1 MIYMK
6 KLISVLLSVI
16 LVFSVCAVA
25 NAEPV
30 DSLQGEISD
39 YPVIVVAGYTASA
52 LFVEDTGESAWNIDF
67 LALITEAFGGVG
79 DVIASIGGLAAG
91 NFDKLAELVGK
102 QLAKQCELVMCN
114 DDGSSKYP
122 LQVYSTDA
130 AKTNFAYLAEN
141 EDGSHIFEQEC
152 VDEIRKYVKDEHIYF
167 FQCDW
172 RMGAE
177 FCANMLHDYVG
188 SVLADSGKEKV
199 NIYAISHGGQ
209 VTATYLALF
218 GDEYKVDNCIMSS
231 PAIGGAGIAY
241 DAFSGNIKIDEVNLL
256 RFIEHGMKWEEDYNW
271 LLRAQALGI
280 LDDLLNAVA
289 PYFFD
294 VLGKWGSIWDFMP
307 AASYD
312 EAKAKLLD
320 PVKNAG
326 IIEKS
331 DRFHYE
337 ILPTMGEKLQALVDG
352 GMNVSIIAGYGNGIV
367 SGYPETSDGIITTN
381 GQSGADCAPLGTRF
395 GDGYVQ
401 KNYCNGNYKLSPD
414 RTVDASTA
422 YLPDNTWFVE
432 NHYHGMIIRAPYTSE
447 LFMNLLLTDNLTS
460 VYSDPMYPQFHDSIN
475 ASNGV
480 WAHFDNNQSGYL
492 DSNAKTLVIKNV
504 CNTASVNVTAV
515 VCDGLDLKFRVDAT
529 KKLAPGESMEIPFE
543 GEIPQTSGQTF
554 DIKIYFLMDNI
565 TPAGCRTQK
574 FTVLNGERIY
584 GYTGFENTDSIS
596 ALGQLLARLGLREFA
611 EMVFDVILYAVD
623 LLLGKFA

>member
-1 MIYMK
+1 MK
-6 KLISVLLSVI
+6 KLLSLLLSVLI
-16 LVFSVCAVA
+16 VFSVCAVA
-25 NAEPV
+25 FAEPV
-30 DSLQGEISD
+30 DDMQGEISE
-39 YPVIVVAGYTASA
+39 YPVIVVAGYTSSA

-67 LALITEAFGGVG
+67 LALITEAFGGVA
-79 DVIASIGGLAAG
+79 DVIESVGGLVTG
-91 NFDKLAELVGK
+91 NLDKLAELVGK
-102 QLAKQCELVMCN
+102 QLAEQCELVRCN

-122 LQVYSTDA
+122 LRVYSTDA
-130 AKTNFAYLAEN
+130 AETNLKYLEEN
-141 EDGSHIFEQEC
+141 EDGSHVFEQEC
-152 VDEIRKYVKDEHIYF
+152 VEEIRKYVKDEHIYF
-167 FQCDW
+167 LQCDW

-177 FCANMLHDYVG
+177 YCADMLHDYVD
-188 SVLADSGKEKV
+188 SVIADSGKEKV

-209 VTATYLALF
+209 VTATYLALY

-241 DAFSGNIKIDEVNLL
+241 DAFSGDIKIDEENLL
-256 RFIEHGMKWEEDYNW
+256 RFIEHGMKWEMDLNW
-271 LLRAQALGI
+271 LVKAQQLGI

-294 VLGKWGSIWDFMP
+294 ILGRWGSIWDFMP
-307 AASYD
+307 SSKYD
-312 EAKAKLLD
+312 EAKTGLLD

-337 ILPTMGEKLQALVDG
+337 ILPSMGEKLQTLVAG
-352 GMNVSIIAGYGNGIV
+352 GINISIIAGYGNGIV

-381 GQSGADCAPLGTRF
+381 GQSGAVCAPIGTRF

-401 KNYCNGNYKLSPD
+401 KNPCGGQYKLSPD

-480 WAHFDNNQSGYL
+480 WAHFDNNRSGYL
-492 DSNAKTLVIKNV
+492 DSDAKTLVITNV
-504 CNTASVNVTAV
+504 CNDTSVNVTAV
-515 VCDGLDLKFRVDAT
+515 VCEGLDLKFKVNAAQT
-529 KKLAPGESMEIPFE
+529 LAPFESMEIPFE
-543 GEIPQTSGQTF
+543 GDIPQVSGQTF
-554 DIKIYFLMDNI
+554 DIKIYFVMDNI
-565 TPAGCRTQK
+565 TPAGYRTQK
-574 FTVLNGERIY
+574 FTVLNGERTY
-584 GYTGFENTDSIS
+584 GYVGFENTDNTNDF
-596 ALGQLLARLGLREFA
+596 LNLLAKFGLKELFV
-611 EMVFDVILYAVD
+611 MVIDVLKYTLEVLIPSI
-623 LLLGKFA
+623 

>member
-1 MIYMK
+1 MK
-6 KLISVLLSVI
+6 KLISVLLSVLI
-16 LVFSVCAVA
+16 VFSVCAVA
-25 NAEPV
+25 YAEPV
-30 DSLQGEISD
+30 DDLQGEISE
-39 YPVIVVAGYTASA
+39 YPVIVVAGYTSSA
-52 LFVEDTGESAWNIDF
+52 LFVENTGESAWNIDF
-67 LALITEAFGGVG
+67 LALITEAFGGVA
-79 DVIASIGGLAAG
+79 DVIESVGGLVVG
-91 NFDKLAELVGK
+91 NCDKLAELVGT
-102 QLAKQCELVMCN
+102 QLAEQCKLVRCN

-122 LQVYSTDA
+122 LRVYSTDA
-130 AKTNFAYLAEN
+130 AKTNLKYLEEN
-141 EDGSHIFEQEC
+141 EDGSHVFEQEC
-152 VDEIRKYVKDEHIYF
+152 VEEIRKYVKDEHIYF
-167 FQCDW
+167 LQCDW

-177 FCANMLHDYVG
+177 YCADMLHDYVD
-188 SVLADSGKEKV
+188 SVIADSGKEKV

-209 VTATYLALF
+209 VTAAYLALY

-241 DAFSGNIKIDEVNLL
+241 DAFSGDIKIDEENLL
-256 RFIEHGMKWEEDYNW
+256 RFIEHGMKCEEDFNW
-271 LLRAQALGI
+271 LVKAQQLGI

-294 VLGKWGSIWDFMP
+294 ILGRWGSIWDFMP
-307 AASYD
+307 AEKYD
-312 EAKAKLLD
+312 EAKKRLLD

-337 ILPTMGEKLQALVDG
+337 ILPTMGEKLQALVAG

-381 GQSGADCAPLGTRF
+381 GQSGAACAPLGTRF

-401 KNYCNGNYKLSPD
+401 KNPCDGNYKLSPD

-460 VYSDPMYPQFHDSIN
+460 VYSDSAYPQFHDSIN

-480 WAHFDNNQSGYL
+480 WVHFDNNYSSYL
-492 DSNAKTLVIKNV
+492 DSNAKTLIITNV
-504 CNTASVNVTAV
+504 CNNASVNVTAV
-515 VCDGLDLKFRVDAT
+515 VCEGLNLKFKVDAT
-529 KKLAPGESMEIPFE
+529 KKLAPFESMEIPFD
-543 GEIPQTSGQTF
+543 GEIPQMSGKTF

-565 TPAGCRTQK
+565 TPTGYRTQK
-574 FTVLNGERIY
+574 FTILAGERTY
-584 GYTGFENTDSIS
+584 GYTGFERTDNTNKIFDIFAKFGLKEVVIMVIDVLKYAFET
-596 ALGQLLARLGLREFA
+596 AL
-611 EMVFDVILYAVD
+611 MI
-623 LLLGKFA
+623 

>member
-1 MIYMK
+1 MK
-6 KLISVLLSVI
+6 KVISVLLSLV

-25 NAEPV
+25 YAEPV
-30 DSLQGEISD
+30 DNMQGEISD

-67 LALITEAFGGVG
+67 LALLTEAFGSVS
-79 DVIASIGGLAAG
+79 DVLLSLGGLVVG
-91 NFDKLAELVGK
+91 NCDKLAELVGK
-102 QLAKQCELVMCN
+102 QLAEQCELVRCN
-114 DDGSSKYP
+114 PDGSSKYP
-122 LQVYSTDA
+122 LRVYSTDA
-130 AKTNFAYLAEN
+130 AKTNYKYLEEN

-152 VDEIRKYVKDEHIYF
+152 VDEIRKYTSDENIYF
-167 FQCDW
+167 FQTDW

-177 FCANMLHDYVG
+177 YCADMLHDYVD
-188 SVLADSGKEKV
+188 SVIADSGKEKV

-209 VTATYLALF
+209 VTATYLALY
-218 GDEYKVDNCIMSS
+218 GDEFKVDNCIMSS

-241 DAFSGNIKIDEVNLL
+241 DAFSGDIRIDEENLL
-256 RFIEHGMKWEEDYNW
+256 RFIEHGMKWEMDLNW
-271 LLRAQALGI
+271 LVKAQQLGI
-280 LDDLLNAVA
+280 LDDLLNAAA

-294 VLGKWGSIWDFMP
+294 ILGKWGSIWDFMP
-307 AASYD
+307 ASKYD
-312 EAKAKLLD
+312 EAKARLLD
-320 PVKNAG
+320 PVENAG

-337 ILPTMGEKLQALVDG
+337 ILPTMGAKLQALVDG

-381 GQSGADCAPLGTRF
+381 GQSGAVCAPWGTRF

-401 KNYCNGNYKLSPD
+401 QNDCGGNYKLSPD

-447 LFMNLLLTDNLTS
+447 LFMNLLMTDNLTS
-460 VYSDPMYPQFHDSIN
+460 VYSDPAYPQFHDSIN

-480 WAHFDNNQSGYL
+480 WVHFDNNEASYL
-492 DSNAKTLVIKNV
+492 DSGAKTLVIKNV
-504 CNTASVNVTAV
+504 CNEAAVNVTAV
-515 VCDGLDLKFRVDAT
+515 VCEGLDLKFKVDAT
-529 KKLAPGESMEIPFE
+529 KKLAPGESMEIPFT
-543 GEIPQTSGQTF
+543 GEIEQVSGKTF

-565 TPAGCRTQK
+565 TPANYRIQR

-584 GYTGFENTDSIS
+584 GYTGFENTDNTSDFFAI
-596 ALGQLLARLGLREFA
+596 LAKLGLKELV
-611 EMVFDVILYAVD
+611 MMILDVLKYA
-623 LLLGKFA
+623 FEAAFMM